1 MNEKRLGWQHVNHV
15 DIQKRKRE
23 GTRHK
28 IFVQPG
34 LLKLPFGLAHSPLTK
49 NSVVRSK
56 LGRLVVGQC
65 CFGLQIL
72 LYALSVVRSLV
83 DECPCTAKL

>member
-1 MNEKRLGWQHVNHV
+1 MKDAKKTQLALSVARLLYIRFVLLHRLVANQVNEKRLGWQHVNHV

-34 LLKLPFGLAHSPLTK
+34 LLKLPFGLAHTPLTK
-49 NSVVRSK
+49 NSVV
-56 LGRLVVGQC
+56 
-65 CFGLQIL
+65 
-72 LYALSVVRSLV
+72 
-83 DECPCTAKL
+83 